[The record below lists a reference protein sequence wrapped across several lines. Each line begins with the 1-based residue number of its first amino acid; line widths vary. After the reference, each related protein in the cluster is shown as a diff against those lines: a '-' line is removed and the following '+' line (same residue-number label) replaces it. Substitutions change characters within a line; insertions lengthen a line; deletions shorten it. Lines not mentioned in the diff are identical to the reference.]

1 MSQVI
6 PIYIPTYISDQ
17 NYNPTRVLPRLFF
30 YNGLV
35 ECEEYWIE
43 SGSLTNSGVTF
54 AQNHFPYFDNYNVVS
69 GSFPTID
76 SDSLLFN
83 NEAASYGEIPVSNLY
98 TKYWETYVNLLYNPV
113 TRLFNCEAIIP
124 LSDYY
129 KMELN
134 DIVEWRGNYYYLR
147 AINEY
152 NLSNGECKIQLL
164 GPLEPPVISGLLPE
178 LECAFTFTSSVI
190 VTTTTTSGP
199 TTTSTTTLAPTTTTT
214 TIPPPACPYTVG
226 QLAEG
231 GIIAYILEPGDPG
244 YDASAQRG
252 LVATTSD
259 IGFVQWGCFGTPISG
274 ADGTAIGT
282 GNQNTIDIVAG
293 CAEPNRAARLC
304 SDLTT
309 GSFSD
314 WYLPSQDEL
323 NKLYLNKSAI
333 GGFADFRYWSST
345 ELSSNNARS
354 INFANGDFGNTAKNS
369 AGFVRP
375 IRSFAC
381 PGLTT
386 TTTTSTTTTTTA
398 GPPTTTTTIAPTTT
412 TTTVAPTTTTTTI
425 TPTTTTTTTGAPVE
439 YQIDNAASGTSSEAC
454 SGATTTS
461 IVYAQPGFTVPFV
474 GMILY
479 DSTSL
484 TTPFVGSAGWRKL
497 TGPLDTY
504 AVEIDVN
511 GEITNYITC

>member
-1 MSQVI
+1 MSQII

-190 VTTTTTSGP
+190 
-199 TTTSTTTLAPTTTTT
+199 
-214 TIPPPACPYTVG
+214 PPCPYEVG
-226 QLAEG
+226 DLAEG
-231 GIIAYILEPGDPG
+231 GIIAYILQPGDPG
-244 YDASAQRG
+244 YDSTRQKG
-252 LVATTSD
+252 LVATTTTNWGSQ
-259 IGFVQWGCFGTPISG
+259 IWGCFGTTIPG

-282 GNQNTIDIVAG
+282 GNQNSIDIAAG
-293 CAEPNRAARLC
+293 CFGGAVAKDCLNLV
-304 SDLTT
+304 D
-309 GSFSD
+309 GGKSD
-314 WYLPSQDEL
+314 WYLPSKDEL
-323 NKLYLNKSAI
+323 YKIYLNRSII
-333 GGFADFRYWSST
+333 GGFTTFFVWSSSEIDGNDAWVIRT
-345 ELSSNNARS
+345 GDGVQLGIGKNNS
-354 INFANGDFGNTAKNS
+354 VGY
-369 AGFVRP
+369 RP
-375 IRSFAC
+375 IRSFETDIC
-381 PGLTT
+381 VPPTT
-386 TTTTSTTTTTTA
+386 TTTTTTA
-398 GPPTTTTTIAPTTT
+398 APTTTTTTTIAPTTTTTIAPTTT

-439 YQIDNAASGTSSEAC
+439 YQIDNGASGTSALAC
-454 SGATTTS
+454 ASATTTS
-461 IVYAQPGFTVPFV
+461 LVYAQPGFTVPFV

>member
-178 LECAFTFTSSVI
+178 LECGFAFTSSLI

-199 TTTSTTTLAPTTTTT
+199 TTTTTTTLAPCVTTVSFDVVSQGEVTYLTCCGALQYQFFYTGPQTINVCMQNASLTAAGAVISNVVYGTTSCPC
-214 TIPPPACPYTVG
+214 IPLTKYLVRPCGGGTSFIITRASGDIPTTVG
-226 QLAEG
+226 QAFKIDG
-231 GIIAYILEPGDPG
+231 ASGAGFNGITCWEILEIDPVG
-244 YDASAQRG
+244 SAVYS
-252 LVATTSD
+252 LA
-259 IGFVQWGCFGTPISG
+259 FGTAFI
-274 ADGTAIGT
+274 
-282 GNQNTIDIVAG
+282 N
-293 CAEPNRAARLC
+293 C
-304 SDLTT
+304 STCNPT
-309 GSFSD
+309 
-314 WYLPSQDEL
+314 
-323 NKLYLNKSAI
+323 
-333 GGFADFRYWSST
+333 
-345 ELSSNNARS
+345 
-354 INFANGDFGNTAKNS
+354 
-369 AGFVRP
+369 
-375 IRSFAC
+375 
-381 PGLTT
+381 TT
-386 TTTTSTTTTTTA
+386 TTTTSTTTTTT
-398 GPPTTTTTIAPTTT
+398 TTIA
-412 TTTVAPTTTTTTI
+412 
-425 TPTTTTTTTGAPVE
+425 PTTTTTTTGAPVE
-439 YQIDNAASGTSSEAC
+439 YQIDNGASGTSALAC
-454 SGATTTS
+454 ASATTTS
-461 IVYAQPGFTVPFV
+461 LVYAQPGFTVPFV